1 MLVAGSAQPFGHPVR
16 LEEAPLPPLVRDYR
30 CSGRK
35 LRERLGFE
43 ASTTPLESIAE
54 MLRRVTE
61 AGYVDFSH
69 PRFYNIAWM
78 TLLAEVQ
85 PALAPFPSV
94 I

>member
-1 MLVAGSAQPFGHPVR
+1 
-16 LEEAPLPPLVRDYR
+16 
-30 CSGRK
+30 
-35 LRERLGFE
+35 
-43 ASTTPLESIAE
+43 

-61 AGYVDFSH
+61 GGYADFSH

-85 PALAPFPSV
+85 PSLAPFPSV

>member
-1 MLVAGSAQPFGHPVR
+1 MLKLQSGASPFFVVTPVLFADR
-16 LEEAPLPPLVRDYR
+16 ADADGCDRRID
-30 CSGRK
+30 S

-43 ASTTPLESIAE
+43 ATVTPLESIAD

-61 AGYVDFSH
+61 AGIDFSH

-78 TLLAEVQ
+78 TLLSEVQ